1 MADQFNNT
9 CVSREFVNFKDQTI
23 QQQMKSI
30 ATIVSVLL
38 MSISMPKQTGDEFCG
53 LPNHAFQAGE
63 SITFKVYYTLA
74 GVYISA
80 GEATFTVA
88 LEDLNGKPVYHVT
101 GNGKNYAFLDN
112 FFKVRDKYET
122 FIDTANLQPL
132 KFIRNVSEGSYKK
145 YENVSFNKTAHTA
158 VTNSGVFKTPDCI
171 QDVLSTMYY
180 ARNIDFNK
188 MKPGDKIPFSM
199 FLDNQVYNLYI
210 RYVGKETIKTKY
222 GKFKAIKIKPLLIK
236 GTIFEGGEKMTVWI
250 SDDANHIPVRVE
262 SPISVGSVK
271 VDMMD
276 FRNRRTPMSSLIDV
290 R

>member
-1 MADQFNNT
+1 MD
-9 CVSREFVNFKDQTI
+9 
-23 QQQMKSI
+23 
-30 ATIVSVLL
+30 
-38 MSISMPKQTGDEFCG
+38 
-53 LPNHAFQAGE
+53 
-63 SITFKVYYTLA
+63 
-74 GVYISA
+74 
-80 GEATFTVA
+80 
-88 LEDLNGKPVYHVT
+88 GKPVYHVT
-101 GNGKNYAFLDN
+101 GDGKTYSFFDN

-122 FIDTANLQPL
+122 YIDTATLQPL

-158 VTNSGVFKTPDCI
+158 ITNSGVFKTPDCI

-180 ARNIDFNK
+180 ARNIDFDK

-199 FLDNQVYNLYI
+199 FLDNQVYDLYI

-222 GKFKAIKIKPLLIK
+222 GKFRAIKIKPLLIK

-276 FRNRRTPMSSLIDV
+276 FKNRRTPMNSLIST

>member
-1 MADQFNNT
+1 
-9 CVSREFVNFKDQTI
+9 
-23 QQQMKSI
+23 MKSI
-30 ATIVSVLL
+30 TLIICVFLFG
-38 MSISMPKQTGDEFCG
+38 ISLPIKDGGEFCG
-53 LPNHAFQAGE
+53 VPNHAFQTGE

-74 GVYISA
+74 GVYIAA

-88 LEDLNGKPVYHVT
+88 LEELGGKTVYHVT
-101 GNGKNYAFLDN
+101 GAGKNYSFLDN
-112 FFKVRDKYET
+112 FFKVRDKYESY
-122 FIDTANLQPL
+122 IDTSTLQPL
-132 KFIRNVSEGSYKK
+132 KFIRNVSEGSYRK

-158 VTNSGVFKTPDCI
+158 ITNSGVFKTPDCI

-180 ARNIDFNK
+180 ARNIDFDK

-199 FLDNQVYNLYI
+199 FLDNQVYDLYI

-222 GKFKAIKIKPLLIK
+222 GKFRAIKIKPLLIK

-276 FRNRRTPMSSLIDV
+276 FKNRRTPMTSLISP